1 MQSII
6 NNIDKELKN
15 SGQIKLVLPEVGA
28 LELASTY
35 RNKKIKPLFAKMKNY
50 IAGLA
55 AKVIELSRE
64 AEKWRDKYQQLKKD
78 YDDLEKDADKVADM
92 CNQLCD
98 DVDKLE
104 VISDKYKRALRI
116 FGSDTIESAIWR
128 DIQKEKAL
136 EEQKRKEQ
144 MPRKLSDRLQWG
156 RERSQ
161 EHNMHQKKN
170 KIKHKEMEL

>member
-1 MQSII
+1 
-6 NNIDKELKN
+6 
-15 SGQIKLVLPEVGA
+15 
-28 LELASTY
+28 
-35 RNKKIKPLFAKMKNY
+35 MKNY

-104 VISDKYKRALRI
+104 VISDKYNRALRI
-116 FGSDTIESAIWR
+116 FGRNTIESAIWH
-128 DIQKEKAL
+128 DIQKEKEL
-136 EEQKRKEQ
+136 EEQKRKGQ
-144 MPRKLSDRLQWG
+144 VPRKMSDRLQ
-156 RERSQ
+156 
-161 EHNMHQKKN
+161 
-170 KIKHKEMEL
+170 